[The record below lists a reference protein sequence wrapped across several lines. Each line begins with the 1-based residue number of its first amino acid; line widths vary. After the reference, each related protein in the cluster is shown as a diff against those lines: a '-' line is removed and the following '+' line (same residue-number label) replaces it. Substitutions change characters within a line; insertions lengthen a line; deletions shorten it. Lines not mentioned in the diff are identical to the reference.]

1 MPISSNTL
9 FHFTNK
15 YKNLI
20 NILENDFRPHYA
32 LEDFNAIFPGQPV
45 NYLKL
50 AIPMVSFCDIP
61 LSQTGE
67 HLSTYGCYGIGLTKE
82 WGKRN
87 GITPILYTYPNSLL
101 ANSILKLIKHT
112 QRLEENGRDFLYD
125 IFRFIK
131 PYRGRLWRA
140 DGIKENV
147 IFYNER
153 EWRYIPIGHKLLLKE
168 DDFLNES
175 ERKKFNED
183 ISCQHSIP
191 FVSDDIRYL
200 IVSTEEE
207 ILTLISDLEKL
218 KSKFGDSQLRILAT
232 RIIPA
237 ERIKEDF

>member
-15 YKNLI
+15 YENLI
-20 NILENDFRPHYA
+20 NILENDFRPHYS

-61 LSQTGE
+61 LSQTAE

-87 GITPILYTYPNSLL
+87 GITPVLYTYPESLL
-101 ANSILKLIKHT
+101 AGFIRQMIEKT
-112 QRLEENGRDFLYD
+112 QRLKDQEREFLYD

-131 PYRGRLWRA
+131 PYKGSLFRVDA
-140 DGIKENV
+140 TKEDV

-153 EWRYIPIGHKLLLKE
+153 EWRYIPIEHKLLLKE

-191 FVSDDIRYL
+191 FMPDDIRYL

-207 ILTLISDLEKL
+207 ILTLASDVEKL
-218 KSKFGDSQLRILAT
+218 RSKFGGNQVKILTT
-232 RIIPA
+232 RIIAA
-237 ERIKEDF
+237 ERIREDF